1 MRYLLQFPAGATALV
16 RRALA
21 ADCADARV
29 RHADDSALVFDSA
42 TRLRTADRLG
52 YAKNA
57 FLVHA
62 ATPRRALPAALASLA
77 AALPRVRPSGDD
89 RGRGFR
95 LRYHLDGRLVAVER
109 RAGRALEAAVARAT
123 GLRLARRGGG
133 HEYWVVGR
141 RGWPLLYLA
150 ERLPRRETGPPAP
163 GALSPELST
172 LLVAASEPAPR
183 DVFLDPFAG
192 SGALVAV
199 RLRTPAHRVIY
210 NDLHPPRRLPATLAD
225 HGRVVLHTEDA
236 RSLPSIRTGSVDAIV
251 TDPPW
256 GEHDRDLGDYAAFAG
271 ALSTSFA
278 RVLRPAT
285 GRAVVL
291 VNRRHETTLATA
303 LTAASLAVL
312 DRYPLLVNGHPA
324 SALRAR
330 R

>member
-52 YAKNA
+52 YARNA
-57 FLVHA
+57 FVVHA

-77 AALPRVRPSGDD
+77 AALPRIRPGDST
-89 RGRGFR
+89 GGGFR
-95 LRYHLDGRLVAVER
+95 VMYHVDGRLVPVER
-109 RAGRALEAAVARAT
+109 RAGRAVETAVARAT

-133 HEYWVVGR
+133 HEFWVVGR
-141 RGWPLLYLA
+141 RGCPVLYLA
-150 ERLPRRETGPPAP
+150 ERLPRRETGPPP
-163 GALSPELST
+163 RGALSPGLST
-172 LLVAASEPAPR
+172 LLVAASEPASG

-210 NDLHPPRRLPATLAD
+210 NDLHPPQRLPATLTG

-236 RSLPSIRTGSVDAIV
+236 LSLPSIRAGSVDAIV

-256 GEHDRDLGDYAAFAG
+256 GEHDRTLGDYATFAT

-278 RVLRPAT
+278 RVLRSTT

-291 VNRRHETTLATA
+291 VTRRHETTVATA
-303 LTAASLAVL
+303 LTAASLPVL

-324 SALRAR
+324 SALLAHR
-330 R
+330 